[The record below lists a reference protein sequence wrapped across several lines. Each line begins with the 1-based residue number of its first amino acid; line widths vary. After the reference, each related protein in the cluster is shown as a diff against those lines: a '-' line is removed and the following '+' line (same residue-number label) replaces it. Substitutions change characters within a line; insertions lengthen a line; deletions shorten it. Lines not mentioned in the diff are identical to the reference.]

1 VIEIDIADRSSE
13 PVLAPY
19 ARNLGKLGISLQYRL
34 RDAALIKKRLDDFDF
49 DMTIQILG
57 GSSSPGNELYD
68 DLGSKSAAER
78 GSQNLSGI
86 SDPVIDELIDI
97 IVKSPDRA
105 SLATA
110 VRLLD
115 RFLLHQHY
123 VVPLYYG
130 KQYYMLHKRNLRRP
144 DAELPQRLL
153 AGSALLTTWWM
164 DPPKTGAH
172 D

>member
-1 VIEIDIADRSSE
+1 
-13 PVLAPY
+13 
-19 ARNLGKLGISLQYRL
+19 
-34 RDAALIKKRLDDFDF
+34 
-49 DMTIQILG
+49 M
-57 GSSSPGNELYD
+57 
-68 DLGSKSAAER
+68 
-78 GSQNLSGI
+78 
-86 SDPVIDELIDI
+86 IDELIEI
-97 IVKSPDRA
+97 IVKSADRS

-123 VVPLYYG
+123 VVPMYYG
-130 KQYYMLHKRNLRRP
+130 KQYYIAHKYNLRRP

-164 DPPKTGAH
+164 DPPKMAAQ